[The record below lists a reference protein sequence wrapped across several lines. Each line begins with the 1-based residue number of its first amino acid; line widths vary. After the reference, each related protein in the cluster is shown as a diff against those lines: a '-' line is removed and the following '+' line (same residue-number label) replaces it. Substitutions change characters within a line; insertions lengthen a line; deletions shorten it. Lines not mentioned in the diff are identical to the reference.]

1 MKKCKK
7 KCKHKCN
14 ACKHKPRRAKHSR
27 AIPARQLTLRH
38 SAKSAVKSEFRPR
51 QKRYANSK
59 VVHGHTK
66 AVRDLRR
73 PSY

>member
-1 MKKCKK
+1 MK
-7 KCKHKCN
+7 KHKCN
-14 ACKHKPRRAKHSR
+14 ACKHKKKRAKPRRAKHSR